1 MIADFT
7 ITVYYADK
15 PRGVQIK
22 IHDNVA
28 ALRSAATKYTQQW
41 YSRKQKQKNKG
52 EFATTLG
59 ICHRFYMMN
68 DPVCAIV
75 RLAPPNI
82 GVGILAHELTHAAV
96 HILEIED
103 QFKGTPLTCEN
114 DEQFAWVLGEL
125 VRCAVNMMYE
135 KGVWTEAVS

>member
-15 PRGVQIK
+15 PRGVRIK

-28 ALRSAATKYTQQW
+28 ALRSAATKHTQKW
-41 YSRKQKQKNKG
+41 DSRKRKHSG
-52 EFATTLG
+52 ELANVLG
-59 ICHRFYMMN
+59 ICHRFHMMD
-68 DPVCAIV
+68 DPVCALI
-75 RLAPPNI
+75 RLAPPHI

-96 HILEIED
+96 HIFEIEN
-103 QFKGTPLTCEN
+103 QFREVPLTCEN

-125 VRCAVNMMYE
+125 IRCSANMMYE
-135 KGVWTEAVS
+135 KGVWA